1 MPTGLMPRLRP
12 MPTQPSLRVDAGEGG
27 GDGGGV
33 DETRSLQARG
43 GCHAPGWSPAAAG
56 QRTRAAWSRDPYP
69 IPAAVARA
77 TNLA

>member
-1 MPTGLMPRLRP
+1 MPTGLMPSL
-12 MPTQPSLRVDAGEGG
+12 SLRADAGEGG
-27 GDGGGV
+27 GDRVGV